1 LIAKGVLRRKREFL
15 DEKLALQEQIAALRR
30 KGKDITKLQEALEIM
45 SVKPDFFLSL
55 SARGALS
62 RTGGKWE
69 DEDGNIVHGPSD
81 ADFAQFPAT
90 SYDMTFC
97 FSLVFIYWS
106 WITIIKHLAQLIR
119 FRRISGAGSFLYVDL
134 SISADTTL
142 YQGWLVV
149 LVTFLFAYAF
159 VIPYYVFQCLR
170 RENDRLHWLSTKTR
184 LGFLFQGLKP
194 EYYWWEFVVMGR
206 KLALMVISVILPE
219 RPLTAAYCALFVM
232 QAAVGVHLICD
243 PFQSSRQQSLEL
255 FSLVVII
262 FTYHIGILV
271 QTSKHALQSTGFHVF
286 FSVLQFTINAAV
298 VLCFSVFV
306 FKDMMLES
314 ITSKVTVERSKV
326 EAEDDTRQE
335 VVHEELLSA
344 RPQFR
349 SLHPRLA
356 GELKTAIDGGR
367 VRNTIAQAE
376 VPDLWM
382 KHVQLNVNLEMLR
395 NNWRDV
401 KKTSDVPLK
410 NKSPKDVASRNKQ
423 ITAERDGKQNRAKYL
438 EYRRDAN
445 AAGRVESRV
454 STPARRESESGH
466 ETIISNSIQGERVK
480 ASSEMRTDPTNV
492 KRIGEDKHD
501 DRHSNVLK
509 GDESMIAPKSWRDR
523 MEDSEWRM
531 QQRMQYRRKPTD
543 DQTNH
548 ARK

>member
-1 LIAKGVLRRKREFL
+1 
-15 DEKLALQEQIAALRR
+15 
-30 KGKDITKLQEALEIM
+30 
-45 SVKPDFFLSL
+45 
-55 SARGALS
+55 
-62 RTGGKWE
+62 
-69 DEDGNIVHGPSD
+69 
-81 ADFAQFPAT
+81 
-90 SYDMTFC
+90 
-97 FSLVFIYWS
+97 
-106 WITIIKHLAQLIR
+106 
-119 FRRISGAGSFLYVDL
+119 
-134 SISADTTL
+134 
-142 YQGWLVV
+142 
-149 LVTFLFAYAF
+149 VTFLFAYAF

-232 QAAVGVHLICD
+232 QAAVGIHLICD

-271 QTSKHALQSTGFHVF
+271 RTSKHALQSTGFHVF
-286 FSVLQFTINAAV
+286 FSMLQVTLNAAV
-298 VLCFSVFV
+298 VLCFSVFI
-306 FKDMMLES
+306 FKDMILES

-326 EAEDDTRQE
+326 EAEDDTRKE

-356 GELKTAIDGGR
+356 GELKSAIDGGR

-401 KKTSDVPLK
+401 KKTSDVPRK
-410 NKSPKDVASRNKQ
+410 NRSPKDVASRNKQ
-423 ITAERDGKQNRAKYL
+423 NAAERDSKQNRARYL
-438 EYRRDAN
+438 EHRRETN
-445 AAGRVESRV
+445 VVGRVESRV
-454 STPARRESESGH
+454 STPARRESKSGND
-466 ETIISNSIQGERVK
+466 TIVSNSFQGEQVK
-480 ASSEMRTDPTNV
+480 VSSELRTDPSDV
-492 KRIGEDKHD
+492 KRIREEKLDG
-501 DRHSNVLK
+501 RHANVLK
-509 GDESMIAPKSWRDR
+509 GDKKSTAPKSWRDR

-531 QQRMQYRRKPTD
+531 QQRMQYRRKPSD
-543 DQTNH
+543 DQTNQ